1 MTIQILL
8 LIVRMLTVYFHNNMI
23 INKLFNLYVG
33 CLFLSGTRFG
43 KNKLKFLQIMQ
54 LYYGVENFGTLD
66 YIMFEITSL

>member
-1 MTIQILL
+1 
-8 LIVRMLTVYFHNNMI
+8 MI

-33 CLFLSGTRFG
+33 CLFLSGTGFG

-54 LYYGVENFGTLD
+54 LYYVVENFGTLD